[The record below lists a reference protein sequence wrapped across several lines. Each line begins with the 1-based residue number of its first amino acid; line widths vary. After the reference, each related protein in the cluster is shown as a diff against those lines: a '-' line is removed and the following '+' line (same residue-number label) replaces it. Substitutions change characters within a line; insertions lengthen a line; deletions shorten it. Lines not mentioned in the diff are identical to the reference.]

1 MLRSDWIV
9 QLLAAVGGRSA
20 IAALIVA
27 VVRLERREISIV
39 GGVLGLVALSRIK
52 ATGES
57 GRGLALAAV
66 IIGFALFAVNVV
78 LGVVIAVHIITTAG
92 GA

>member
-1 MLRSDWIV
+1 MTQTVPSRAPLNA
-9 QLLAAVGGRSA
+9 LAV
-20 IAALIVA
+20 AAFVCAFLIS
-27 VVRLERREISIV
+27 LV

-57 GRGLALAAV
+57 GRCLALAAV
-66 IIGFALFAVNVV
+66 IIGFALFAVDVV